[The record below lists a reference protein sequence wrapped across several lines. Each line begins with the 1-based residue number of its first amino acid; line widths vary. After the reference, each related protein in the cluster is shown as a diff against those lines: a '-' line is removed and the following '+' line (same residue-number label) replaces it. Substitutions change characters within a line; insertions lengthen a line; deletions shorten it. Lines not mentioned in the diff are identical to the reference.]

1 MEEYGITDRAIGRVI
16 RESYRLLGS
25 ISFFTVGEDEC
36 RAWSVRTD
44 TPAVE
49 AGGVIHSDIQRGFI
63 RAEVVPCD
71 SLLEAGSLAAC
82 REQGTLRLE
91 GKTYPVQDGE
101 VVHFRF
107 NV

>member
-1 MEEYGITDRAIGRVI
+1 M
-16 RESYRLLGS
+16 S
-25 ISFFTVGEDEC
+25 I
-36 RAWSVRTD
+36 D

-49 AGGVIHSDIQRGFI
+49 AGRVIHSDIQRGFI
-63 RAEVVPCD
+63 RAEVVPYD
-71 SLLEAGSLAAC
+71 ALLEAGSLAAC

-91 GKTYPVQDGE
+91 GKTYAVQDGE